1 MTITTPTPVPSAG
14 PADPQDA
21 PALAVDCLGVRFQN
35 PVLLAAGTAGF
46 GREVARVIDVEAL
59 GGLVTKA
66 VSVEPR
72 RGNPAP
78 RVAETRGAMLNSVGL
93 ANPGLEAFRSA
104 YLPWLRGLER
114 ARVLV
119 NVVGSSVDEF
129 ARVVGALAEE
139 PCIAAF
145 ELNVSCPN
153 VEHGGLEFGADDA
166 VLARLVRT
174 ARGRTSRPL
183 LVKLSPV
190 LPDPARTAAAAVE
203 AGADGFTAVNTLP
216 AHVYDAD
223 GKARLGAGSGGLS
236 GPPLLPVG
244 VKVTRLVARR
254 TGKPVIGVGGI
265 RTGADALQYLAAG
278 AKLVAVGTAALAD
291 PRAPER
297 IVRELARLLER
308 RGARS
313 VGDVVGTGA

>member
-1 MTITTPTPVPSAG
+1 VTASGTSRRAR
-14 PADPQDA
+14 A
-21 PALAVDCLGVRFQN
+21 ALEIQCLGVAFQN

-59 GGLVTKA
+59 GGIVTKA
-66 VSVEPR
+66 VSLEPR
-72 RGNPAP
+72 RGNAAP

-93 ANPGLEAFRSA
+93 ANPGLDAFRA
-104 YLPWLRGLER
+104 EMLPWLRRLTR

-119 NVVGSSVDEF
+119 NVVGNAAGDF
-129 ARVVGALAEE
+129 ARVIGALADE

-153 VEHGGLEFGADDA
+153 TARGGMEFGADDA
-166 VLARLVRT
+166 VLAELVRGARAVT
-174 ARGRTSRPL
+174 AKPL

-190 LPDPARTAAAAVE
+190 LPDPVRTAVAAAA

-216 AHVYDAD
+216 AQVYDAN
-223 GKARLGAGSGGLS
+223 GKSRLGAGSGGLS

-244 VKVTRLVARR
+244 VKITRLVSQG
-254 TGKPVIGVGGI
+254 TGRPVVGVGGI
-265 RTGADALQYLAAG
+265 RSGADALQYFEAG
-278 AKLVAVGTAALAD
+278 ASLVAVGTAALAD

-297 IVRELARLLER
+297 IVRELAAVLAR
-308 RGARS
+308 RGAATVR
-313 VGDVVGTGA
+313 DVVGTGV